1 MSKENYV
8 RNPDLNRKID
18 YKANALM
25 QLRDIYYVIPFN
37 AFMAV
42 KRIDENGRKVYSGL
56 CNFMDDTTTFID
68 NMHVTD
74 EYVAKN
80 CVLLKSIETLDKYA
94 FQRDLSIDLPEIRWK
109 HGAYCTHDG
118 TGGAEYDVDKH
129 IERIRFLHTG
139 VFEDRNFTKLPSDP
153 AYADDFDMG
162 EWPDMD
168 DRDDYLL
175 DD

>member
-42 KRIDENGRKVYSGL
+42 KRIDENGKKVYSGL
-56 CNFMDDTTTFID
+56 CNFMDDSVTFID
-68 NMHVTD
+68 NM
-74 EYVAKN
+74 YVDDKYIAKN
-80 CVLLKSIETLDKYA
+80 CILLKSIEDLDKYA
-94 FQRDLSIDLPEIRWK
+94 FQKDLSIDLPDLKWK
-109 HGAYCTHDG
+109 NGAYCTHNEIGDD
-118 TGGAEYDVDKH
+118 TDKY
-129 IERIRFLHTG
+129 IERIRLLHTG

-153 AYADDFDMG
+153 AHTDDFDMG
-162 EWPDMD
+162 DWPGMD